1 MVRSLSHNKFSSIWG
16 LNPGDNVLF
25 LFQFRGHE
33 VRGIGRDGH
42 VVVEGLESDHWL
54 VLDIGK

>member
-1 MVRSLSHNKFSSIWG
+1 MVRSLSHSKFSSIWG
-16 LNPGDNVLF
+16 FNPGDNVPF
-25 LFQFRGHE
+25 LSQFRGHE

-54 VLDIGK
+54 ALDIGK